1 MTPKEYKQM
10 MAYLTRSGIK
20 DKVKFASDLAKP
32 VDKFEVQQIK
42 LFNRFNRAYP
52 REEMAG
58 GGFITK
64 LFKGVSGLQQG
75 RIEKQ
80 LMNKYKSQGMNL
92 LEAINKANPEAE
104 QIVKN
109 RKLKIIQDKL
119 NETNVRTDDYV
130 ALIDEEI
137 RLNDPEL
144 FKDIRKF
151 EKNNR
156 SDLADKMRAL
166 RHPDWAEA
174 KFGEN
179 YQDVLQQR
187 QDRAIKQMMDDIDP
201 DIKERTIVDDIDDMN
216 QANIDE
222 FFGRQKNADGGRI
235 GLMSGT
241 TPKVQ
246 EMLDLITPVKQKYI
260 DLKQA
265 QIDLPEGGTLKDFP
279 SYEQFLIQEIDSV
292 KNTKDAKKIISSTR
306 YYLDQPEKLSD
317 SKKKLLDKLIEIEN
331 KMPGR
336 ATPGYKL
343 ALQAGYVMKKTTKG
357 SKTTTAPSGSF
368 TNLLTVNDK
377 KINRIDEVIR
387 QLDSGQLTIDDIVKE
402 GSLTRYI
409 NKPFGFKDPESFNI
423 LIRNNKKYKD
433 RLDEFKLLN
442 NQSFFK

>member
-1 MTPKEYKQM
+1 
-10 MAYLTRSGIK
+10 
-20 DKVKFASDLAKP
+20 
-32 VDKFEVQQIK
+32 
-42 LFNRFNRAYP
+42 
-52 REEMAG
+52 
-58 GGFITK
+58 
-64 LFKGVSGLQQG
+64 
-75 RIEKQ
+75 
-80 LMNKYKSQGMNL
+80 MNKYKSQGMNL

-222 FFGRQKNADGGRI
+222 FFGRQKNADGG
-235 GLMSGT
+235 
-241 TPKVQ
+241 
-246 EMLDLITPVKQKYI
+246 
-260 DLKQA
+260 
-265 QIDLPEGGTLKDFP
+265 
-279 SYEQFLIQEIDSV
+279 
-292 KNTKDAKKIISSTR
+292 
-306 YYLDQPEKLSD
+306 
-317 SKKKLLDKLIEIEN
+317 
-331 KMPGR
+331 
-336 ATPGYKL
+336 
-343 ALQAGYVMKKTTKG
+343 G
-357 SKTTTAPSGSF
+357 S
-368 TNLLTVNDK
+368 
-377 KINRIDEVIR
+377 
-387 QLDSGQLTIDDIVKE
+387 
-402 GSLTRYI
+402 
-409 NKPFGFKDPESFNI
+409 
-423 LIRNNKKYKD
+423 
-433 RLDEFKLLN
+433 
-442 NQSFFK
+442 